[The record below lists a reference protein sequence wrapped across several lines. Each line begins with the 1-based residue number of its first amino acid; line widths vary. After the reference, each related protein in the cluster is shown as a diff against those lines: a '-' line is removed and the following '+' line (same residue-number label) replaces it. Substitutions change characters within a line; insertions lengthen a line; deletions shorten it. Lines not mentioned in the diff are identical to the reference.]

1 MEITFTVE
9 ALAAIGI
16 IVTPITVLS
25 VRFWIKREKC
35 FTVLEHKVDNLASSD
50 EGSSDTHKEIFDRL
64 NSIDKNVAFIM
75 GAMKI
80 KS

>member
-1 MEITFTVE
+1 MEITFDLNILI
-9 ALAAIGI
+9 AFGI

-35 FTVLEHKVDNLASSD
+35 FTVLEQKVDNLSIRD
-50 EGSSDTHKEIFDRL
+50 EGSTDTHKEIFDRL

-80 KS
+80 K

>member
-1 MEITFTVE
+1 MEITFAIE
-9 ALAAIGI
+9 SLAAIGL

-35 FTVLEHKVDNLASSD
+35 FTILEHKVDNLSIRD
-50 EGSSDTHKEIFDRL
+50 EGSTDTHKEIFDRL

-75 GAMKI
+75 GAMKT
-80 KS
+80 K